1 MHLAI
6 LGAALLC
13 AAAPPVTGK
22 SAAGSAEA
30 RFTAAK
36 ANFAAG
42 EFAKALKDLDAAAAE
57 AGDEPL
63 LARIH
68 LLRGQCHAVLRDFP
82 KAEDAFLKALD
93 ADPESQLDP
102 SVVRPS
108 VVAILD
114 KLRERLSSE
123 LSVRTD
129 VADTSATLD
138 GKPLGTLPI
147 KVNVPIGRHKLEVRA
162 PDGRTEAQEVVLRP
176 RKSHELWIKFSA
188 AVQAAPQPATP
199 APAPTPAP
207 AATPPPPDAQAAA
220 EPAPWPVR
228 PFADLRGTI
237 EATTGNPQGEFGLGV
252 DILRHALVGAD
263 FTVGNVL
270 GVTPRATFSLPELV
284 SVVGFYA
291 SVDVPI
297 LFVKPTTAVGIGG
310 AIGVEFA
317 ATRWLEPFV
326 EGSLRRFLTL
336 PTGYRADYVM
346 ISAGARVRIP

>member
-13 AAAPPVTGK
+13 AAAPPAAGK
-22 SAAGSAEA
+22 PTTGSAET
-30 RFTAAK
+30 RFAAAK
-36 ANFAAG
+36 ASFAAG
-42 EFAKALKDLDAAAAE
+42 DFNKALKDLDSAAAE
-57 AGDEPL
+57 SSDEPL

-68 LLRGQCHAVLRDFP
+68 LLRGQCHAVLRDLP

-93 ADPESQLDP
+93 ADPDSQLDP

-114 KLRERLSSE
+114 RLRERLSSE
-123 LSVRTD
+123 LGVKTD
-129 VADTSATLD
+129 VADASATLD
-138 GKPLGTLPI
+138 GKPLGNLPV

-176 RKSHELWIKFSA
+176 RKSHEFWIKFSA
-188 AVQAAPQPATP
+188 AAQATPQPATP
-199 APAPTPAP
+199 APTPTPAT
-207 AATPPPPDAQAAA
+207 ARPPQNNQAS

-228 PFADLRGTI
+228 PFADLRGTV

-270 GVTPRATFSLPELV
+270 GVTPRATLSLPELV

-297 LFVKPTTAVGIGG
+297 LFIKPQTVVGIGG
-310 AIGVEFA
+310 AVGMEFA

-326 EGSLRRFLTL
+326 ECSLRHFLSV
-336 PTGYRADYVM
+336 PVVYRADYVM